1 LEKTLKVTGDTT
13 ASLILDISVIYTD
26 DIISTNKKLSGIEED
41 NDNIDIFL
49 MHTCIQSDP
58 GEPKTWREA
67 LEGKE
72 REWWLRA
79 TTLGF
84 NNFLKRG
91 AWKFV
96 LLEVIRKSGRRL
108 IPTKLLFKKED
119 EIYGAIRY
127 KVRDVTLGFMMIP
140 GVDFTE
146 RFSPVS
152 TDEALRIQIG
162 INLKKYI
169 LGWRTYT
176 FDIEAAFLEPT
187 MDNEMYI
194 EPSCGMWI
202 SNRRTTKEVWYLVTK
217 LDVWK

>member
-1 LEKTLKVTGDTT
+1 ME
-13 ASLILDISVIYTD
+13 
-26 DIISTNKKLSGIEED
+26 
-41 NDNIDIFL
+41 
-49 MHTCIQSDP
+49 
-58 GEPKTWREA
+58 
-67 LEGKE
+67 
-72 REWWLRA
+72 
-79 TTLGF
+79 F
-84 NNFLKRG
+84 NNFLNRG

-108 IPTKLLFKKED
+108 IPTKLVFKKKD
-119 EIYGAIRY
+119 EIDGAIRY

-176 FDIEAAFLEPT
+176 CDIEAAFLEPT

-194 EPSCGMWI
+194 
-202 SNRRTTKEVWYLVTK
+202 
-217 LDVWK
+217 